1 MEPKDIKIFDKNIMT
16 VFEQIKADIFQTR
29 GKVLADANKEL
40 LSMYF
45 RIGKMIVDKMC
56 IRDSITI
63 ECIFYILRFSY

>member
-45 RIGKMIVDKMC
+45 RRQNDCRQYK
-56 IRDSITI
+56 IRKQL
-63 ECIFYILRFSY
+63 CQ